1 MCEIG
6 SCGAAS
12 NGLLIKPRFVA
23 AHDGRGVLL
32 FTPIAPRKSIK
43 KRDRESCDRTPTI
56 LIKAGDREAL
66 DMWAKAM
73 RSRAAHE
80 DDAADRANEPQ
91 APGPKSVDAAKRKQ
105 ISSCRQLAHPRHR
118 LRTESE
124 GSEKIKGI
132 YALAAF
138 SLSRPRTDRSSL
150 HRTQPHTSF
159 NAASL
164 ALQL

>member
-91 APGPKSVDAAKRKQ
+91 APGPKSVDAAKIDVNR
-105 ISSCRQLAHPRHR
+105 
-118 LRTESE
+118 
-124 GSEKIKGI
+124 
-132 YALAAF
+132 
-138 SLSRPRTDRSSL
+138 SRPAGNSRTRAIVCEPKVKAPRKSKGFTRWRPS
-150 HRTQPHTSF
+150 H
-159 NAASL
+159 
-164 ALQL
+164 